1 MSGSGAAS
9 FCFGFDASLPASA
22 GTLVGSVPPHAQ
34 IDAVAHTEIAQRN
47 QNLRVARTARV

>member
-1 MSGSGAAS
+1 MSGGGAAS